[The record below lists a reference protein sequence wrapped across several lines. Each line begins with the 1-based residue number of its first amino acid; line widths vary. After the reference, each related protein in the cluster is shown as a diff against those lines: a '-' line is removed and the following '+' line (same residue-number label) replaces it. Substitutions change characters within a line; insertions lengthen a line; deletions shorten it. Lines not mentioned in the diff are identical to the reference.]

1 MKNQLPVLSTSVQP
15 FAENAVDQNAYY
27 FKNLIQSQFPGLQA
41 IDDLVKDTLIRIW
54 SKQHLYDPNKS
65 SFLTW
70 ASRVCIY
77 LCLDHLRKL
86 KTKPTVSW
94 SDHDQTDSTYTSTQD
109 TIGLLALVN
118 TLESAEREVI
128 DLAYFRGFTHQ
139 EIARHINIPLGT
151 VKTRII
157 RGIKKLRHY
166 FPEVMN

>member
-1 MKNQLPVLSTSVQP
+1 MKNHLTFHSSSSEP
-15 FAENAVDQNAYY
+15 FAKNALEQNASY
-27 FKNLIQSQFPGLQA
+27 FKTLIQRQFPGLQS
-41 IDDLVKDTLIRIW
+41 IDDLVQDTLIRIW
-54 SKQHLYDPNKS
+54 SKQHLYDPHKS

-94 SDHDQTDSTYTSTQD
+94 SDYDQTDSTYTSSQD

-139 EIARHINIPLGT
+139 EIAIHINIPLGT

-166 FPEVMN
+166 FPEAMN